1 MAVYQFSQF
10 IEADFITEALYVCP
24 VPEIYFIIV
33 RAVLS
38 FSARTIIIR
47 FSILRYI
54 SLQFF
59 ILERHGCL
67 FTEACIF
74 LFVSSAFNMAVYQ
87 FSQFIEADFI
97 TEALYVCPVPE
108 IYFIIVRA
116 VLSFSARTIF
126 IRFSILRYI
135 SLQFFILQSIVII
148 CILCGYNRQKCD

>member
-1 MAVYQFSQF
+1 MKQ
-10 IEADFITEALYVCP
+10 
-24 VPEIYFIIV
+24 
-33 RAVLS
+33 
-38 FSARTIIIR
+38 IIR
-47 FSILRYI
+47 IVFNHFQNIYWQLNKKPSNIIEGL
-54 SLQFF
+54 LVF